1 MTTMTD
7 KLKCQIC
14 QVELTVPMGYN
25 WGACDACAK
34 KAIKL
39 ASDKKLKVCYKCGMD
54 NGSTPCTNCG
64 YSGELV
70 LRKDRQPLMPHNQPF
85 LHL

>member
-14 QVELTVPMGYN
+14 QVELTVPMVYN
-25 WGACDACAK
+25 LGACDACAK

-39 ASDKKLKVCYKCGMD
+39 KVIYKFK
-54 NGSTPCTNCG
+54 N
-64 YSGELV
+64 Y
-70 LRKDRQPLMPHNQPF
+70 
-85 LHL
+85 

>member
-1 MTTMTD
+1 MEKSMTQEERLIEMGMPQSYID
-7 KLKCQIC
+7 KMNT
-14 QVELTVPMGYN
+14 E
-25 WGACDACAK
+25 
-34 KAIKL
+34 
-39 ASDKKLKVCYKCGMD
+39 KVCYKCGMD

-70 LRKDRQPLMPHNQPF
+70 LRKDRQQLMPHNQPF

>member
-1 MTTMTD
+1 MTQEERET
-7 KLKCQIC
+7 LQIY
-14 QVELTVPMGYN
+14 P
-25 WGACDACAK
+25 A
-34 KAIKL
+34 L
-39 ASDKKLKVCYKCGMD
+39 AAGMPQSYIEQMNTEKGCYKCGMD